1 MNKELELW
9 EQVKEMLKASNDEA
23 TFNQTFAPIT
33 EIYKVQNNVI
43 YLIVNN
49 SLDIFRL
56 KRFYLVK
63 MNELLSQIAGES
75 MSFGFISKAEAE
87 EQLKS
92 QQKETVIPTVVP
104 TIIKKR
110 NLRAEYTFSNFITGE
125 ANREAFTFS
134 VKVAESPHVTINP
147 FYIFGDVGLGKTHLM
162 TAIGHYILE
171 NNPNA
176 NIVYTTAQQFV
187 EDFYKAKN
195 KNQKNTAFADEFD
208 NYYRSADLFLVDD
221 IQYLADRQG
230 SQDEF
235 FKLFEYLFEN
245 NKQIIVTSDRPA
257 NELNIMARLKS
268 RFSWGMQ
275 TDIKKPNQLLREAI
289 LRGKLKFLIS
299 DTDEV
304 PANVI
309 TYIAENFDENVR
321 DLEGALRRF
330 ISYCVSFNI
339 DFNYDNAVLA
349 LDAIISTSKSSSNN
363 NTKLH
368 IEKIKE
374 IIAAYF
380 NINVKDLASPSRKQ
394 EFVYARQLT
403 VYILKTKYNQTLTA
417 IGSALGGR
425 DHATI
430 SHAFEKIQEA
440 IKTDSNIKEDV
451 DNLISNLDKQYKI

>member
-9 EQVKEMLKASNDEA
+9 EQVKAMLKASNDEA
-23 TFNQTFAPIT
+23 TFNQIFVPIT
-33 EIYKVQNNVI
+33 QIYKVQNNVI

-49 SLDIFRL
+49 PLDIFRI
-56 KRFYLVK
+56 KRFYLSK
-63 MNELLSQIAGES
+63 MNEFLCQCAKEQ
-75 MSFGFISKAEAE
+75 MSFGLISKKEVD
-87 EQLKS
+87 EQTKNQS
-92 QQKETVIPTVVP
+92 TEVHQPIQTTV
-104 TIIKKR
+104 IKKR
-110 NLRAEYTFSNFITGE
+110 NLRSEYTFSNFITGE

-171 NNPNA
+171 NNPNT

-187 EDFYKAKN
+187 EDFFKAKN
-195 KNQKNTAFADEFD
+195 KTQKNTSIADEFD
-208 NYYRSADLFLVDD
+208 NYYRSADLLLVDD
-221 IQYLADRQG
+221 IQYLADKQA

-257 NELNIMARLKS
+257 SELNIMSRLKS

-304 PANVI
+304 PDNVI
-309 TYIAENFDENVR
+309 TYIAENFDQNVR

-349 LDAIISTSKSSSNN
+349 LDAIISSKPSSTSG
-363 NTKLH
+363 TKLH

-374 IIAAYF
+374 IIASYF
-380 NINVKDLASPSRKQ
+380 NINVKELSGPSRKQ
-394 EFVYARQLT
+394 EYVYARQLT
-403 VYILKTKYNQTLTA
+403 VYILKIKYNQTLTA
-417 IGSALGGR
+417 IGTALGGR

-430 SHAFEKIQEA
+430 SHAFDKISES

-451 DNLISNLDKQYKI
+451 DNLILNLDKQYKI

>member
-1 MNKELELW
+1 MNKEYELW
-9 EQVKEMLKASNDEA
+9 EQVKSMLKASNNEV

-49 SLDIFRL
+49 PLDIFRI
-56 KRFYLVK
+56 KRFYLQK
-63 MNELLSQIAGES
+63 MNELLSQCAGEQ
-75 MSFGFISKAEAE
+75 MSFAFISKTEAE
-87 EQLKS
+87 SHHS
-92 QQKETVIPTVVP
+92 QTQILPNQNNL

-110 NLRAEYTFSNFITGE
+110 TLRQEYTFSNFITGE

-134 VKVAESPHVTINP
+134 VKVAESPNVTINP

-171 NNPNA
+171 NNPNT

-187 EDFYKAKN
+187 EDFFKAKN
-195 KNQKNTAFADEFD
+195 KNQKNTSLADEFD
-208 NYYRSADLFLVDD
+208 NYYRSADLLLVDD
-221 IQYLADRQG
+221 IQYLADRQA

-257 NELNIMARLKS
+257 SELNIMSRLKS

-289 LRGKLKFLIS
+289 IKGKLKFLIS
-299 DTDEV
+299 DVEV
-304 PANVI
+304 VPDDVI
-309 TYIAENFDENVR
+309 TYIAENFDQNVR

-330 ISYCVSFNI
+330 VSYCVSFNI

-349 LDAIISTSKSSSNN
+349 LDSIISSTKQTNSG

-374 IIAAYF
+374 IIANYF
-380 NINVKDLASPSRKQ
+380 NINVKELAGPSRKQ
-394 EFVYARQLT
+394 EYVYARQLT
-403 VYILKTKYNQTLTA
+403 VYILKNKYNQTLTA
-417 IGSALGGR
+417 IGSALGDR

-430 SHAFEKIQEA
+430 SHAYDKIQECV
-440 IKTDSNIKEDV
+440 KNDLNIKEDI
-451 DNLISNLDKQYKI
+451 DNLINNLDKLYKI

>member
-9 EQVKEMLKASNDEA
+9 EQVKAMLKASNDEA
-23 TFNQTFAPIT
+23 TFNQIFVPIT
-33 EIYKVQNNVI
+33 QIYKVQNNVI

-49 SLDIFRL
+49 PLDIFRI
-56 KRFYLVK
+56 KRFYLSK
-63 MNELLSQIAGES
+63 MNEFLCQCAEEQ
-75 MSFGFISKAEAE
+75 MSFGLISKKEVD
-87 EQLKS
+87 EQTKNQS
-92 QQKETVIPTVVP
+92 SEVHQPIQTTV
-104 TIIKKR
+104 IKKR
-110 NLRAEYTFSNFITGE
+110 NLRSEYTFSNFITGE

-171 NNPNA
+171 NNPNT

-187 EDFYKAKN
+187 EDFFKAKN
-195 KNQKNTAFADEFD
+195 KNQKNTAIADEFD
-208 NYYRSADLFLVDD
+208 NYYRSADLLLVDD
-221 IQYLADRQG
+221 IQYLADKQS

-257 NELNIMARLKS
+257 SELNIMSRLKS

-304 PANVI
+304 PDNVI
-309 TYIAENFDENVR
+309 TYIAENFDQNVR

-349 LDAIISTSKSSSNN
+349 LDAIISSKPSSNSG
-363 NTKLH
+363 TKLH

-374 IIAAYF
+374 IIASYF
-380 NINVKDLASPSRKQ
+380 NINVKELSGPSRKQ
-394 EFVYARQLT
+394 EYVYARQLT
-403 VYILKTKYNQTLTA
+403 VYILKTKYNQTLTS

-430 SHAFEKIQEA
+430 SHAFDKISES

-451 DNLISNLDKQYKI
+451 DNIIINLDKQYKI